1 MKHVFLALAALVGFS
16 AIVMVLWNLLVPD
29 IFGLATVSF
38 WQALGLLV
46 LARLFFGRIG
56 GKMMGMHG
64 HHNPIHEK
72 WMKMTPEER
81 KEFIHKRHEH
91 FHKHE

>member
-1 MKHVFLALAALVGFS
+1 MKHIFFALATLAGLGVV
-16 AIVMVLWNLLVPD
+16 VMVLWNVLVPD
-29 IFGLATVSF
+29 IFGLAAISF
-38 WQALGLLV
+38 WQASGLLV

-56 GKMMGMHG
+56 KMMGMHG
-64 HHNPIHEK
+64 HHNPVHEK

-91 FHKHE
+91 FFKHE